1 MGTPCYDSRPQFYTT
16 GPVVF
21 AGIQTDRAKSGGGNY
36 STKTMLTHLSI
47 QNYAI
52 ASALDISFRAGLTA
66 ITGETGAG
74 KSIILGALGLVLG
87 DRADRDVVRDG
98 CERADITA
106 EFDIRT
112 LPSAAE
118 WLGEHALSSADDISL
133 CLIRRTVAADGRS
146 RAWINNTPVTLQA
159 LAALGEMLM
168 DIHSQHEHHSLL
180 KKATHQQL
188 LDDFAGHTSQVKRLR
203 ELASQW
209 RECQQHLQTL
219 QNQAA
224 EQAALNEL
232 ARYQLNEL
240 EELQLGHDELVTLE
254 KELDELAQADS
265 RLAGIQSLLLI
276 CREHDEG
283 NIRQQLQQ
291 ALHVLGQLTHHK
303 KPDHQSGVA
312 SQLSSVEDM
321 LNTALIQVEEAADEL
336 HRLADRID
344 INPARLDQLNR
355 RLNDIHQLAR
365 KHKVRPE
372 DLTDLQQRLQA
383 QLANVIQNA
392 DQMQGLELELKRL
405 QTDWRALAETL
416 SQQRNHAAIK
426 LGSAVNQQLQ
436 ALAMSEASLSVHLQL
451 NESATPQAHGLEQTE
466 FLISTNRG
474 QAARALGK
482 IASGGELS
490 RISLAIQVIT
500 AMTSQIPCLV
510 FDEVD
515 VGIGG
520 AVARTVGKLLRQLGE
535 RGQVLCVTHQALVA
549 GQAHQHY
556 RVSKAADG
564 DSARSQLNELSSEQ
578 RTQEIARMLGG
589 ETEQGDI
596 SDESLAH
603 ARELLSA

>member
-1 MGTPCYDSRPQFYTT
+1 
-16 GPVVF
+16 
-21 AGIQTDRAKSGGGNY
+21 
-36 STKTMLTHLSI
+36 MLTHLSI

-52 ASALDISFRAGLTA
+52 ASVLDISFRAGMTA

-106 EFDIRT
+106 EFDISA
-112 LPSAAE
+112 LPAALA
-118 WLGEHALSSADDISL
+118 WLEDNALESGTDPAL
-133 CLIRRTVAADGRS
+133 CLIRRTVGADGRS
-146 RAWINNTPVTLQA
+146 RSWINNTPVTLQA
-159 LAALGEMLM
+159 LAALGELLM

-188 LDDFAGHTSQVKRLR
+188 LDDFAGHTTHVKQLR
-203 ELASQW
+203 ELASLW
-209 RECQQHLQTL
+209 RDSHQRLQQLRDQV
-219 QNQAA
+219 A

-240 EELQLGHDELVTLE
+240 EELQLGADELESLGI
-254 KELDELAQADS
+254 ELDELSQADS
-265 RLAGIQSLLLI
+265 RLAGIQSLMLI
-276 CREHDEG
+276 CHEQDDG

-291 ALHVLGQLTHHK
+291 ALHVLGQLTHRSK
-303 KPDHQSGVA
+303 DEGTTGIA
-312 SQLSSVEDM
+312 SQLLSIEEM
-321 LNTALIQVEEAADEL
+321 LNTALIQVEEAADEMS
-336 HRLADRID
+336 RLADRID
-344 INPARLDQLNR
+344 INPARLEQLNR

-365 KHKVRPE
+365 KHKVRPDE
-372 DLTDLQQRLQA
+372 LAHLQQRLQA
-383 QLANVIQNA
+383 QLANVLHNA
-392 DQMQGLELELKRL
+392 DQIQHLELELKRL
-405 QTDWRALAETL
+405 HTEWSSLAHTL
-416 SQQRNHAAIK
+416 SQQRQRAADK
-426 LGSAVNQQLQ
+426 LSAAVNLQLQ
-436 ALAMSEASLSVHLQL
+436 ALAMGEASLTVHLQP
-451 NESATPQAHGLEQTE
+451 NESTSPQAHGLEQAE

-474 QAARALGK
+474 QAARALSK

-564 DSARSQLNELSSEQ
+564 DSAHSQLIELTHEQ

-589 ETEQGDI
+589 ETEHGSI
-596 SDESLAH
+596 SDESMAH